1 MSKRFS
7 PLSTGVAI
15 ATASL
20 ILGIAGCAGTQT
32 TSTVDQTD
40 TAGLSRE
47 ATDNSQA
54 VVAQADAPVMPAPVE
69 TASPATVI
77 EPAPAAA
84 PMASDTAAIPP
95 ADQAPAITT
104 TTTTT
109 YPSSPEPSTSVSTI
123 TTTPAAPV
131 TTVNEEPLPPR
142 SDRN

>member
-1 MSKRFS
+1 MSKRFN

-15 ATASL
+15 ATAGL
-20 ILGIAGCAGTQT
+20 ILGIAGCAGTR
-32 TSTVDQTD
+32 TD

-47 ATDNSQA
+47 STDNSQA
-54 VVAQADAPVMPAPVE
+54 VVAQADTPVMPAPV
-69 TASPATVI
+69 ATVAAAPVI
-77 EPAPAAA
+77 EPAPAAV

-109 YPSSPEPSTSVSTI
+109 YPSSPEPSTSVSTT